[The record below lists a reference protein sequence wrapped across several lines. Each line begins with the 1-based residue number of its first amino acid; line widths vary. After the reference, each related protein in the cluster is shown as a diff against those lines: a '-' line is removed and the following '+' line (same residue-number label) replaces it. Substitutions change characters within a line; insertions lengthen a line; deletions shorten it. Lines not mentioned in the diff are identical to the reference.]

1 MKRKS
6 YLKIIIGILSVI
18 IFMKV
23 LATVLFEP
31 WIEKK
36 LRTSLNEKDNSYQIK
51 IKRASISL
59 IKSRIELKNITINS
73 KKSTGGKSD
82 FHGEIAYVKFT
93 GVNFLKAL
101 FKKDISISEIDISG
115 SNIKGVTSTSHKTQV
130 KLLVPLNI
138 SVGLIIIEK
147 TNIMIGSTSSAQLFN
162 LKEGNLKV
170 YNLRVE
176 RKDTLS
182 LSLIREFDFETK
194 KLLTISS
201 DSMYTYSACN
211 LVYSSASKTISADSA
226 SVHPNYTNSDFTSRY
241 KYQKTRIEVD
251 FSEIF
256 IHGFNV
262 SEYFSDKSLTS
273 SYIEVGKMEMKVFR
287 DNRKEFQHIKIPT
300 FQERIYSYKGVLNI
314 DSIRLLNGNISYTE
328 HAKGANEPGNLNFNK
343 IHASIYKIS
352 NNTIYKTRSAFL
364 KLSCD
369 ALLMEKGK
377 IKVLLKAILFDP
389 SNTFSVNGTL
399 TGMEAKEL
407 NPFLEKNAFVYV
419 TSGKIDGMKF
429 SFTSDNSSSSG
440 QMNLLYH
447 GLNLTVKNK
456 RSDDTTAFKERFISA
471 IANSKILSS
480 NPIPGENARTE
491 TIYYRRDPEKFLFS
505 YCAKSILSGI
515 KSSLLKK
522 PARK

>member
-1 MKRKS
+1 
-6 YLKIIIGILSVI
+6 
-18 IFMKV
+18 MKV

-36 LRTSLNEKDNSYQIK
+36 LQTSLNEKDNSYQIK
-51 IKRASISL
+51 IKRVSISL

-73 KKSTGGKSD
+73 KKSTGGKPD

-115 SNIKGVTSTSHKTQV
+115 SNIKGVTSTAPKTQV

-182 LSLIREFDFETK
+182 LSIIREFDFETK

-241 KYQKTRIEVD
+241 KYQKGRIEID
-251 FSEIF
+251 FSYIYIF
-256 IHGFNV
+256 MISMLQNILG
-262 SEYFSDKSLTS
+262 
-273 SYIEVGKMEMKVFR
+273 IE
-287 DNRKEFQHIKIPT
+287 
-300 FQERIYSYKGVLNI
+300 
-314 DSIRLLNGNISYTE
+314 
-328 HAKGANEPGNLNFNK
+328 A
-343 IHASIYKIS
+343 
-352 NNTIYKTRSAFL
+352 
-364 KLSCD
+364 
-369 ALLMEKGK
+369 
-377 IKVLLKAILFDP
+377 
-389 SNTFSVNGTL
+389 
-399 TGMEAKEL
+399 
-407 NPFLEKNAFVYV
+407 
-419 TSGKIDGMKF
+419 
-429 SFTSDNSSSSG
+429 
-440 QMNLLYH
+440 
-447 GLNLTVKNK
+447 
-456 RSDDTTAFKERFISA
+456 
-471 IANSKILSS
+471 
-480 NPIPGENARTE
+480 
-491 TIYYRRDPEKFLFS
+491 
-505 YCAKSILSGI
+505 
-515 KSSLLKK
+515 
-522 PARK
+522 

>member
-1 MKRKS
+1 MEMKFFR
-6 YLKIIIGILSVI
+6 
-18 IFMKV
+18 
-23 LATVLFEP
+23 
-31 WIEKK
+31 
-36 LRTSLNEKDNSYQIK
+36 D
-51 IKRASISL
+51 
-59 IKSRIELKNITINS
+59 
-73 KKSTGGKSD
+73 
-82 FHGEIAYVKFT
+82 
-93 GVNFLKAL
+93 
-101 FKKDISISEIDISG
+101 
-115 SNIKGVTSTSHKTQV
+115 
-130 KLLVPLNI
+130 
-138 SVGLIIIEK
+138 
-147 TNIMIGSTSSAQLFN
+147 N
-162 LKEGNLKV
+162 LKE
-170 YNLRVE
+170 
-176 RKDTLS
+176 
-182 LSLIREFDFETK
+182 
-194 KLLTISS
+194 
-201 DSMYTYSACN
+201 
-211 LVYSSASKTISADSA
+211 
-226 SVHPNYTNSDFTSRY
+226 
-241 KYQKTRIEVD
+241 
-251 FSEIF
+251 
-256 IHGFNV
+256 
-262 SEYFSDKSLTS
+262 
-273 SYIEVGKMEMKVFR
+273 FR
-287 DNRKEFQHIKIPT
+287 HIKIPT

-377 IKVLLKAILFDP
+377 INVRLNAKLFDP

-419 TSGKIDGMKF
+419 TSGKIDRMKF

-456 RSDDTTAFKERFISA
+456 RSDDTTAFRERFISA

-491 TIYYRRDPEKFLFS
+491 TIYYRRDPEKFLFN

-515 KSSLLKK
+515 KSSLLKN